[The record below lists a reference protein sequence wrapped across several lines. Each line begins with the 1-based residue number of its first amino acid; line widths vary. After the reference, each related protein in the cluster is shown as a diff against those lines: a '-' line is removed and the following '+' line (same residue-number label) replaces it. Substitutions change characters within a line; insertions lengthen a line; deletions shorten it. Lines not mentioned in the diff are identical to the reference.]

1 MCVWGVCGVCRVCVG
16 CVRGVCGMCVVCV
29 WCVCGVCGV
38 CVGCVQGV
46 CEVCVQHVE
55 RGVCGVCARCVQG
68 VCGVCAGCG
77 AVLGDVLYSDFLS
90 QLMIRKQKLEDS
102 LAYHQFKVD
111 ADEEESWI
119 SEKVAVSTNKELG
132 ENMATNQGLLK
143 KQEAFDADLD
153 FHRGQVEKIE
163 FCGNELISQ
172 VLAPSLGHHF

>member
-1 MCVWGVCGVCRVCVG
+1 MCTGCVRGVYEVCTGCVLG
-16 CVRGVCGMCVVCV
+16 CVRGVCGVY
-29 WCVCGVCGV
+29 
-38 CVGCVQGV
+38 
-46 CEVCVQHVE
+46 
-55 RGVCGVCARCVQG
+55 
-68 VCGVCAGCG
+68 AGCG
-77 AVLGDVLYSDFLS
+77 VVLGDVLYSDFLS

-172 VLAPSLGHHF
+172 VLAPSLCHHF